1 MVGAEEQG
9 QWVTTVIFVCRRV
22 RSVGAEE
29 YGQWV
34 QRSTVSGVGQ
44 GDHSHVTVCAEEHG
58 PEHGQWRLF
67 LSLFLFFFLRF
78 G

>member
-1 MVGAEEQG
+1 MVSLCAEVYG
-9 QWVTTVIFVCRRV
+9 QWVTTVIC
-22 RSVGAEE
+22 
-29 YGQWV
+29 V